1 MTWEE
6 EVADQ
11 FGITEQHDET
21 CHGEYLCREH
31 FIEKLAEARK
41 KEEADPAT
49 GPLLV
54 TGPRIPGTNGSGS
67 VEVKANKTWLFKRRR
82 PMGTA

>member
-11 FGITEQHDET
+11 FGITEKHDET

-41 KEEADPAT
+41 QEEADPAA
-49 GPLLV
+49 GPVLLI
-54 TGPRIPGTNGSGS
+54 GQRIPGTKGSGS
-67 VEVKANKTWLFKRRR
+67 VEVKAGKTLLFKRR
-82 PMGTA
+82 PPIGIA

>member
-11 FGITEQHDET
+11 FGIIEKHDEA

-54 TGPRIPGTNGSGS
+54 TGPRIPRTKGSGS
-67 VEVKANKTWLFKRRR
+67 VGVKANKTLLFKRRR
-82 PMGTA
+82 PIGTA